1 MRIALVDPSR
11 TTRTALTQTL
21 QARGHVAIPFADGAE
36 ALSLLAKDP
45 KLSALITATELQ
57 SMSGAELCWQARL
70 LAGHQRPLY
79 ILLMSSNSER
89 DDLINAL
96 DCGADDFISKPPVSE
111 ELYARLRTAERSVEM
126 QTELVRL
133 ALTDSLTGLLN
144 RRGFFEKASNACDSL
159 EDGSSLS
166 VVLLDIDDFKEVND
180 LYGHHIGDVAIQALA
195 SEVMEEQPLAGRL
208 GGDEFCV
215 MLPNF
220 ALGAARLFA
229 ETLRDRFAGLK
240 LKTRD
245 GCVHLTCSLGV
256 AEVQAGDTVDT
267 LIARADGALYAAKRK
282 GRNRVEGP
290 PDANWILE
298 NPRKGTITARAQTRS
313 GPGLPEGRCDVGF
326 PQSKSWLK

>member
-1 MRIALVDPSR
+1 MSNLLLSIFWRAHPLRIALVDPSR

-21 QARGHVAIPFADGAE
+21 QARGHVAVPFADGAE
-36 ALSLLAKDP
+36 ALSVLTQDP
-45 KLSALITATELQ
+45 QLSALITATELS

-111 ELYARLRTAERSVEM
+111 ELFARLRTAERSVAM
-126 QTELVRL
+126 QTELIRL

-144 RRGFFEKASNACDSL
+144 RRGFFEKATDACDTL
-159 EDGSSLS
+159 EDGGTLS

-195 SEVMEEQPLAGRL
+195 CEAMEEQPLAGRL

-215 MLPNF
+215 MLPKF
-220 ALGAARLFA
+220 ALGEARAFA

-240 LKTRD
+240 LKTPD
-245 GCVHLTCSLGV
+245 GCVRLTCSVGV
-256 AEVQAGDTVDT
+256 AQLQAGDTVDT

-282 GRNRVEGP
+282 GRNRVECP
-290 PDANWILE
+290 PEASWIAS
-298 NPRKGTITARAQTRS
+298 NPRKGTITARAQTR
-313 GPGLPEGRCDVGF
+313 
-326 PQSKSWLK
+326 